1 MESAA
6 LYAHARRIEGDRLTA
21 VLSNLVLPLMCAPMS
36 FASSV
41 PLAVACCRAGVIGG
55 WQGGTVTSFAEF
67 EAYLK
72 ALAAVGGA
80 PPIVNMPARWGTDPK
95 AADRL
100 DLLERYRVPLVLSS
114 LGDPSALV
122 ARVHGW
128 GGRVVHDVT
137 TMKHAEKAIA
147 AGADG
152 LMLTCAG
159 AGGHTGFLTPMAF
172 VPAVRRIFDGLL
184 IVAGGIADAHGIAAS
199 LALGGDIACMGTRFI
214 ATPESGVVE
223 GHRAMIPT
231 VGADDIVASA
241 AMNGVPAHWMR
252 QSIEAVG
259 LDAKALPAVR
269 SPMPDGVMP
278 WRDIWSAGQSAGL
291 IDAVEPVA
299 DLVARLTRD
308 FDTLPAVPDWRGR
321 LSGLTRGWG

>member
-1 MESAA
+1 M
-6 LYAHARRIEGDRLTA
+6 
-21 VLSNLVLPLMCAPMS
+21 LSGLSLPLMCAPMS

-41 PLAVACCRAGVIGG
+41 PLAVACCRTGVIGG
-55 WQGGTVTSFAEF
+55 WQGGTATPTILFAE
-67 EAYLK
+67 YLE
-72 ALAAVGGA
+72 ALADAGAA
-80 PPIVNMPARWGTDPK
+80 PPIVNLPARWGTDPK
-95 AADRL
+95 AADRIA
-100 DLLERYRVPLVLSS
+100 LLERYRVPLVLSS

-122 ARVHGW
+122 ERVHGW

-152 LMLTCAG
+152 LMLTCSG

-223 GHRAMIPT
+223 GHRTMIPT
-231 VGADDIVASA
+231 VSADDIVASA

-259 LDAKALPAVR
+259 LNAKALPTVR

-278 WRDIWSAGQSAGL
+278 WRDIWSAGQSAAL

-299 DLVARLTRD
+299 DLVARLGMA
-308 FDTLPAVPDWRGR
+308 FQALPAVPDWRRR
-321 LSGLTRGWG
+321 LADRTRGWA

>member
-1 MESAA
+1 MFAGLA
-6 LYAHARRIEGDRLTA
+6 
-21 VLSNLVLPLMCAPMS
+21 LPLMCAPMS
-36 FASSV
+36 LASSV

-55 WQGGTVTSFAEF
+55 WQGGTFTPF
-67 EAYLK
+67 EAFEDYLK
-72 ALAAVGGA
+72 ALAETDGA
-80 PPIVNMPARWGTDPK
+80 PPIVNIPARWGAD
-95 AADRL
+95 AAAAERI

-137 TMKHAEKAIA
+137 TMRHAEKAIA

-172 VPAVRRIFDGLL
+172 VPAVRRLFDGLL
-184 IVAGGIADAHGIAAS
+184 IVAGGIADAQGIAAA

-223 GHRAMIPT
+223 GHRAMIAEA
-231 VGADDIVASA
+231 GADDIIVSA
-241 AMNGVPAHWMR
+241 AMNGVPAHWLR
-252 QSIEAVG
+252 QSVEAVG
-259 LDAKALPAVR
+259 LDPRMLSPVR
-269 SPMPDGVMP
+269 SPMPEDARP
-278 WRDIWSAGQSAGL
+278 WRDIWSAGQSVGL
-291 IDAVEPVA
+291 IDAVEPVPA
-299 DLVARLTRD
+299 LVARLRRD
-308 FDTLPAVPDWRGR
+308 FEALPMAADWRGR
-321 LSGLTRGWG
+321 LAAVADGWSQDGVR

>member
-1 MESAA
+1 MFS
-6 LYAHARRIEGDRLTA
+6 G
-21 VLSNLVLPLMCAPMS
+21 LSLPLMCAPMS

-41 PLAVACCRAGVIGG
+41 PLAVACCRAGVVGG
-55 WQGGTVTSFAEF
+55 WQGGTITPF
-67 EAYLK
+67 EQFEHYLK
-72 ALAAVGGA
+72 ALADVDGA
-80 PPIVNMPARWGTDPK
+80 PPIVNMPARWGSDPA

-122 ARVHGW
+122 ERVHGW

-172 VPAVRRIFDGLL
+172 VPAVRRMFGGLL

-223 GHRAMIPT
+223 GHRAMVPA
-231 VGADDIVASA
+231 VSADDIVASA

-259 LDAKALPAVR
+259 LDAKALPNVR
-269 SPMPDGVMP
+269 SPMPEGVMP

-299 DLVARLTRD
+299 DLVARLKRE
-308 FDTLPAVPDWRGR
+308 FEALPATADWRTR
-321 LSGLTRGWG
+321 LATVSADWS

>member
-1 MESAA
+1 M
-6 LYAHARRIEGDRLTA
+6 
-21 VLSNLVLPLMCAPMS
+21 LSNLSLPLMCAPMS

-41 PLAVACCRAGVIGG
+41 PLAVACCQAGVIGG
-55 WQGGTVTSFAEF
+55 WQGGTITPF
-67 EAYLK
+67 EQFEHYLA
-72 ALAAVGGA
+72 ALADGDGA

-100 DLLERYRVPLVLSS
+100 ALLERYRVPLVLSS

-122 ARVHGW
+122 ERVHGW

-172 VPAVRRIFDGLL
+172 VPAVRRMFGGLL

-259 LDAKALPAVR
+259 LDAKTLPTVR
-269 SPMPDGVMP
+269 SPMPDGIVP
-278 WRDIWSAGQSAGL
+278 WRDIWSAGQSTGL

-299 DLVARLTRD
+299 DLVARLARD
-308 FDTLPAVPDWRGR
+308 FETLPAIPDWRAR
-321 LSGLTRGWG
+321 IAAIEASWS

>member
-1 MESAA
+1 
-6 LYAHARRIEGDRLTA
+6 
-21 VLSNLVLPLMCAPMS
+21 MS

-55 WQGGTVTSFAEF
+55 WQGGTITPF
-67 EAYLK
+67 EQFEDYLK
-72 ALAAVGGA
+72 ALADVDGA
-80 PPIVNMPARWGTDPK
+80 PPIVNMPARWGTDPA

-100 DLLERYRVPLVLSS
+100 GLLEGYRVPLVLSS
-114 LGDPSALV
+114 LGDPSTLV
-122 ARVHGW
+122 ERVHGW

-172 VPAVRRIFDGLL
+172 VPAVRRIFGGLL

-223 GHRAMIPT
+223 GHRSMIPA
-231 VGADDIVASA
+231 VSADDIVASA

-259 LDAKALPAVR
+259 LDAKALPNVR
-269 SPMPDGVMP
+269 SPMPEGVMP

-291 IDAVEPVA
+291 IDVVEPVV
-299 DLVARLTRD
+299 DLVARLKSE
-308 FDTLPAVPDWRGR
+308 FEALPATTDWRRR
-321 LSGLTRGWG
+321 LATVEADWS

>member
-1 MESAA
+1 MFA
-6 LYAHARRIEGDRLTA
+6 
-21 VLSNLVLPLMCAPMS
+21 NLALPLMCAPMS

-41 PLAVACCRAGVIGG
+41 PLATACCKAGVIGG
-55 WQGGTVTSFAEF
+55 WQGGTITPF
-67 EAYLK
+67 EQFQDYLS
-72 ALAAVGGA
+72 ALADVGGA
-80 PPIVNMPARWGTDPK
+80 PPIVNMPARWGSDPK
-95 AADRL
+95 AANRL

-122 ARVHGW
+122 TRVHGW

-223 GHRAMIPT
+223 GHRSMIPA
-231 VGADDIVASA
+231 VSADDIVASA

-259 LDAKALPAVR
+259 LDAKTLPNVR
-269 SPMPDGVMP
+269 SDMPEGVVP

-299 DLVARLTRD
+299 TLVARLTSEYEA
-308 FDTLPAVPDWRGR
+308 LSAGPDWRAR
-321 LSGLTRGWG
+321 LAAIAAGWA

>member
-1 MESAA
+1 M
-6 LYAHARRIEGDRLTA
+6 
-21 VLSNLVLPLMCAPMS
+21 LSNLSLPLMCAPMS

-41 PLAVACCRAGVIGG
+41 PLAVACCGAGVIGG
-55 WQGGTVTSFAEF
+55 WQGGTVTSHAQFVDYL
-67 EAYLK
+67 EALEDI
-72 ALAAVGGA
+72 GGA
-80 PPIVNMPARWGTDPK
+80 PPIVNMPARWGTDPR
-95 AADRL
+95 AADRIE
-100 DLLERYRVPLVLSS
+100 LLERYRVPLVLSS

-122 ARVHGW
+122 ERVHGW

-172 VPAVRRIFDGLL
+172 VPAVRRMFGGLL
-184 IVAGGIADAHGIAAS
+184 IVAGGIADAHGVAAS

-223 GHRAMIPT
+223 GHRAMISA
-231 VGADDIVASA
+231 VGADDIMVSA
-241 AMNGVPAHWMR
+241 AMNGVPAHWIR
-252 QSIEAVG
+252 PSVEQAG
-259 LDAKALPAVR
+259 LDPKTLPDVR
-269 SPMPDGVMP
+269 SDMPAGVKP

-291 IDAVEPVA
+291 IDRVEPVA
-299 DLVARLTRD
+299 GLVARLKTD
-308 FDTLPAVPDWRGR
+308 FEALPAVPDWRTR
-321 LSGLTRGWG
+321 LAAIEAGWD